1 MLSDRK
7 DSYLF
12 PKETNKSGTKV
23 ADVLLANVL
32 RYVRYMLSAVHLLS
46 VCVLSVCDVGAPYS
60 GG

>member
-32 RYVRYMLSAVHLLS
+32 HYVRYMLSAVRLF
-46 VCVLSVCDVGAPYS
+46 VYVGAPYS

>member
-32 RYVRYMLSAVHLLS
+32 HYVRYMLSAVHLLS

-60 GG
+60 DG